1 MRWIA
6 LLVLVACAPSIDGP
20 STAHSGAGTTGLPTS
35 PPPPD
40 HSAAPPLET
49 VDGQVLVPVWKYD
62 PDQGCYDWVDEWVP
76 LDGWSE
82 YAACALPR
90 YHCHSEEWFTRGN
103 VDGSRCYRIFGD
115 GVVDEPALMV
125 LDPPCPGREV
135 GWCENLDVMT
145 TTP

>member
-6 LLVLVACAPSIDGP
+6 LFVLVACAPSIDGT
-20 STAHSGAGTTGLPTS
+20 STAHSGGNTSALPTS

-62 PDQGCYDWVDEWVP
+62 PDQGCYDWVEEWVP

-82 YAACALPR
+82 YAACVLPEV
-90 YHCHSEEWFTRGN
+90 HCPWTFYLTMGTE
-103 VDGSRCYRIFGD
+103 DGSRCYRLWFW
-115 GVVDEPALMV
+115 GVTDPAV
-125 LDPPCPGREV
+125 QFADTCPGRDV
-135 GWCENLDVMT
+135 GWCENIDVMT